1 MNYNNKDIGE
11 TIMRDLECNRETAWD
26 KAISQTKGRY
36 MTKKRAAEIMANYRK
51 IKKGEDK

>member
-1 MNYNNKDIGE
+1 
-11 TIMRDLECNRETAWD
+11 MRDLECNRETAWD